1 MTTVIEKPKSKAQV
15 AREEMEAAQ
24 NRLRKLFETDQTV
37 YTRLLSVS
45 RSGMHRVISLHVARD
60 NRIENITWYV
70 AKATGRKMKEVHGS
84 RGIGVDG
91 CGMDMGFHI
100 VYGLSC
106 RLYCSD
112 KYEHEAAYRLKH
124 EWM

>member
-1 MTTVIEKPKSKAQV
+1 METTIEKPKSKAQV
-15 AREEMEAAQ
+15 EREQMESAREH
-24 NRLRKLFETDQTV
+24 LRELFKTDQTV

-60 NRIENITWYV
+60 NRINDITWYV

-84 RGIGVDG
+84 RGIGIDG
-91 CGMDMGFHI
+91 CGMDMGFSL

-106 RLYCSD
+106 RLYCD
-112 KYEHEAAYRLKH
+112 GDYDHDAAYRLQH
-124 EWM
+124 QWL